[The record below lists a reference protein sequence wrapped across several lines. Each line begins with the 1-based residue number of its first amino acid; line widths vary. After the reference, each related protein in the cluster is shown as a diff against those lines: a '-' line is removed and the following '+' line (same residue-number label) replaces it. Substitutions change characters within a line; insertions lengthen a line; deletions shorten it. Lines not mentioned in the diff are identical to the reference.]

1 MSRIHPIGLTIE
13 RTLRPHDLVRVV
25 NLGSLVFRQQAPEW
39 VRAAIQR
46 APYVVIRRAR
56 SDNGLL
62 PVGIRGVARKERF
75 AAWIQENSIQ
85 GVVRPEDLA
94 VRRSWENS
102 PRITRCSLDLVN
114 RLFREF
120 SWGPTGSVGF
130 ELASGAAVITSESD
144 LDILV
149 RVPERLALNHARQL
163 HAALMA
169 APMRVDVQLE
179 TPVGAIALSE
189 YAHRSNQIL
198 ARTLDGPRLVS
209 DPWSYSC

>member
-1 MSRIHPIGLTIE
+1 MSLTIKLF
-13 RTLRPHDLVRVV
+13 LRPHDLVRVV
-25 NLGSLVFRQQAPEW
+25 NLGSLDYHQQAPEW
-39 VRAAIQR
+39 VSAAIQR
-46 APYVVIRRAR
+46 APYVVVRRAR
-56 SDNGLL
+56 SDKGLL

-75 AAWIQENSIQ
+75 AAWIPESSIQ
-85 GVVRPEDLA
+85 GIVRPEDLA
-94 VRRSWENS
+94 FRRSWKNS
-102 PRITRCSLDLVN
+102 PRITRCSLDLAD

-130 ELASGAAVITSESD
+130 ELASGAAVTTSESD

-149 RVPERLALNHARQL
+149 RAPERLALTHARQL
-163 HAALMA
+163 QAALMA

-198 ARTLDGPRLVS
+198 ARTLDGPQLVS